1 MYVSASSRWDDR
13 ILQVLSLKPG
23 DFPLSSNRSRAAARA
38 LLAERQNAYQ
48 RREVIISYRAESPHV
63 TDWRFD
69 VKEHSSWRDIS
80 ILSGMTVESGLRA
93 LVGFWV
99 RCN

>member
-13 ILQVLSLKPG
+13 ILQVPG